1 MDKEKL
7 TVIHSVLRWLPQ
19 TEAWLYDQV
28 RSLPPEIESHIV
40 CESTSNLDQFP
51 MPNIHSLLDASRWR
65 SFWDSALRKLGMRN
79 HLGLLVAQARR
90 QHARVLHSHFGHVGW
105 ANLKAAKRA
114 GLRHVITFYG
124 FDVNYLTQLDSRW
137 HDRYRSLFEQVDR
150 VLCEGPNMR
159 LSLVAL
165 GCPQEKVQLHHLGV
179 MTDEIPFRP
188 RTWSS
193 SEPLRVLIAASFQEK
208 KGIPYALEA
217 LAKLQHEVPLVI
229 TVVGDANSE
238 QRSQAEKLKILSTI
252 SKHNLVPKIRM
263 LGYQSHRAL
272 LEEAYKHHIF
282 LSPSVTASDGDSEGG
297 APVTIIEM
305 AATGMPVVSTAHCD
319 IPEVIHHGSTGL
331 LAEERDV
338 QGLVSHLK
346 WLMDHPDHW
355 LSMLKAARRHLEAEY
370 DAPKQGKRLEEIY
383 WEIAAS

>member
-51 MPNIHSLLDASRWR
+51 MPNINSLLNASPWR
-65 SFWDSALRKLGMRN
+65 SFWDSALRKLGMRS

-114 GLRHVITFYG
+114 GLRHVVTFYG

-159 LSLVAL
+159 RSLVAL
-165 GCPQEKVQLHHLGV
+165 GCPQEKVQVHHLGV
-179 MTDEIPFRP
+179 MTEEIPFRP
-188 RTWSS
+188 RTWSPS
-193 SEPLRVLIAASFQEK
+193 DPLRVLIAASFQEK

-217 LAKLQHEVPLVI
+217 LVRLRREVSLKI
-229 TVVGDANSE
+229 TIFGDANDE
-238 QRSQAEKLKILSTI
+238 ARSQAEKQKILSI
-252 SKHNLVPKIRM
+252 IEKHNLSQMIHM
-263 LGYQSHRAL
+263 LGYQPYAVL
-272 LEEAYKHHIF
+272 FKEAYKHHIF

-305 AATGMPVVSTAHCD
+305 SATGMPVVSTKHCD
-319 IPEVIHHGSTGL
+319 IPEVIHHGVTGL
-331 LAEERDV
+331 LAEEKDV

-346 WLMDHPDHW
+346 WLMDHPDQW

-370 DAPKQGKRLEEIY
+370 DAQKQGKRLAEIY
-383 WEIAAS
+383 WEMAAS